1 MARVFNDLVFLV
13 GPWMLGDQFF
23 FIIEGDPLIIGFK
36 SEHAGGIDK
45 WDTVAIGFEA
55 DQILRTTFD
64 SLGQTGIVIDLGER
78 DEEGFF
84 LLEEEVH
91 GFFAGSPMDSAIG
104 DLVSPKQGLM
114 VQIGQGG
121 EGSS

>member
-45 WDTVAIGFEA
+45 GDTVAIGFEA

-64 SLGQTGIVIDLGER
+64 SLGQTRIVIDRAWLILVDLIFG
-78 DEEGFF
+78 
-84 LLEEEVH
+84 
-91 GFFAGSPMDSAIG
+91 GSNGKSAIEPFFF
-104 DLVSPKQGLM
+104 SIHM
-114 VQIGQGG
+114 T
-121 EGSS
+121 